1 MERYMQGRPFRVFT
15 LTSTGRGPGV
25 ASLME
30 LMESRVRQAARGR
43 IRDLVVREDGGRI
56 LLQGQAR
63 TQYARQLAL
72 CEALQFVS
80 GE

>member
-1 MERYMQGRPFRVFT
+1 MK
-15 LTSTGRGPGV
+15 
-25 ASLME
+25 
-30 LMESRVRQAARGR
+30 SRVRQAAGGR

-80 GE
+80 GEQLRAEITVDE